1 MIFDNMYKSDNVGD
15 PGTLF
20 HLKCRLNRKD
30 VDEKVNKSYHGCES
44 FFSTVLDGYVVYAA
58 IKYFGMTTPDGT
70 PSKNATGPEGSSLFE
85 NVGEMVDKFVLL
97 HVQPEELLLE
107 DAIQS
112 PDDQCQPRYKCRYP
126 TCRYATSIYPGK
138 EV

>member
-1 MIFDNMYKSDNVGD
+1 M
-15 PGTLF
+15 
-20 HLKCRLNRKD
+20 NRKD

-112 PDDQCQPRYKCRYP
+112 QDDQCQPRYKCRYP